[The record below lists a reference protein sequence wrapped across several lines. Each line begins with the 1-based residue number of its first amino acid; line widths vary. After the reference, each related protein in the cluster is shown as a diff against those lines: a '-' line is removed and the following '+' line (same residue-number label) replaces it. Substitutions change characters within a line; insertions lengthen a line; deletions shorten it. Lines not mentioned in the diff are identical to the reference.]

1 MRAREPR
8 ARARVGAGRS
18 SGAVIRLAGTADP
31 RTSVAGEQSPS
42 AIRRSYRRPTHCL
55 LRCASADADN
65 MLDYLQ
71 LPRLGEDLAVTLS
84 PASVPLERV
93 RPAPA

>member
-65 MLDYLQ
+65 MLQ